1 VLELLLPVLAF
12 FGALYAMRFALRTE
26 HPVLIV
32 AIDMPVWYETSMYP
46 VLTAGDVVFMEG
58 VPPEEINVGD
68 VIAFYKP
75 YGGEDLIIHRV
86 VSVIAESGE
95 VRYFKTKGDFNWR
108 EDPYLVP
115 AGNVVGRWT
124 GFKLQFLGL
133 VVLAAQTTLVRA
145 LIIVALLLMI
155 ILSFKDRLRGLQ
167 KKTGD
172 QSNLIAQE
180 MPPSRWNLNHFSL
193 QSSGKWPKAV

>member
-1 VLELLLPVLAF
+1 MRALAKLVFELLLPVLVF
-12 FGALYAMRFALRTE
+12 FGALYAMRFILKTE

-58 VPPEEINVGD
+58 VPPEEIKVGD

-86 VSVIAESGE
+86 ISIVTDDDGT
-95 VRYFKTKGDFNWR
+95 RRFKTKGDFNWR
-108 EDPYLVP
+108 EDPYLVS
-115 AGNVVGRWT
+115 GENIVGRWT

-145 LIIVALLLMI
+145 IIIFALLVMI
-155 ILSFKDRLRGLQ
+155 LFSFKDRLKGTQ
-167 KKTGD
+167 KADGHSD
-172 QSNLIAQE
+172 PIAQS
-180 MPPSRWNLNHFSL
+180 MPPNM
-193 QSSGKWPKAV
+193 

>member
-1 VLELLLPVLAF
+1 MSALGFPKFGKDKSKEFLVLLFEILLPVLLF
-12 FGALYAMRFALRTE
+12 FGALYLMKIALRTE

-32 AIDMPVWYETSMYP
+32 AVDMPVWYQTSMYP

-58 VPPEEINVGD
+58 MPPEEIKVGD

-86 VSVIAESGE
+86 VSIIKDESGS
-95 VRYFKTKGDFNWR
+95 VYFRTKGDFNWR

-124 GFKLQFLGL
+124 GLKLQFLGL
-133 VVLAAQTTLVRA
+133 VVLAAQTTLVKA
-145 LIIVALLLMI
+145 LIILALLAMI
-155 ILSFKDRLRGLQ
+155 ALTFKDRIS
-167 KKTGD
+167 K
-172 QSNLIAQE
+172 
-180 MPPSRWNLNHFSL
+180 PSE
-193 QSSGKWPKAV
+193 K